1 MSERPVKGER
11 IEELFPI
18 CAELRSKKCFLLGRA
33 PRTSAEILD
42 ASNDCWCAL
51 TDDRLGV
58 DKDPVHPDDCRRGRR
73 CFRSL
78 LEGAPQD
85 RASVDSSPGE
95 GSSGT
100 PSPA

>member
-1 MSERPVKGER
+1 MSERAVSSER
-11 IEELFPI
+11 IDELFPI

-33 PRTSAEILD
+33 PRTSAEVLD

-78 LEGAPQD
+78 LEGSSAEE
-85 RASVDSSPGE
+85 RSAGSSSGSSSP
-95 GSSGT
+95 
-100 PSPA
+100 A

>member
-1 MSERPVKGER
+1 MSERPITSER

-18 CAELRSKKCFLLGRA
+18 CAELRSKKSFLLGRA
-33 PRTSAEILD
+33 PRTSAEVLD

-78 LEGAPQD
+78 LEGSAVEGSS
-85 RASVDSSPGE
+85 RDSSAGE
-95 GSSGT
+95 GSSAS